1 MMSKVF
7 LETIST
13 YVVSFATGIMIG
25 IAIYELSHKKKEPTG
40 GTGYDDISK
49 ACSQILQ
56 DSPIPM
62 EHEHDN

>member
-7 LETIST
+7 FETMAT
-13 YVVSFATGIMIG
+13 YAVSFAIGLMIG

-40 GTGYDDISK
+40 GTGYDEISK
-49 ACSQILQ
+49 SGSQIFQ

-62 EHEHDN
+62 EHEHDD

>member
-1 MMSKVF
+1 
-7 LETIST
+7 
-13 YVVSFATGIMIG
+13 MIG

-56 DSPIPM
+56 DSLIPM